1 MKLLISD
8 FKSVSFHDSPIR
20 SVEERDDYIRISL
33 DFGLIR
39 PPLKEAEG
47 QKCLIRDCILECINV
62 SRNEKEEWH
71 DTVKPSPHS
80 TPNHPLEEIQSEKVT
95 NQYIEFG
102 GKSGI
107 NWGVWRIMAGEFD
120 LSWKTK
126 SIQPSQIKI
135 LQP

>member
-1 MKLLISD
+1 MKLHISD

-20 SVEERDDYIRISL
+20 SIEERDGYIKICL

-47 QKCLIRDCILECINV
+47 QKCLIRECILECIDV
-62 SRNEKEEWH
+62 SRSEKEEWH
-71 DTVKPSPHS
+71 DTVKATPHS
-80 TPNHPLEEIQSEKVT
+80 MPNRPLEEIQNEEVT
-95 NQYIEFG
+95 DQYIEFG

-107 NWGVWRIMAGEFD
+107 NWGVWRIAAREFD

-126 SIQPSQIKI
+126 INSI
-135 LQP
+135 